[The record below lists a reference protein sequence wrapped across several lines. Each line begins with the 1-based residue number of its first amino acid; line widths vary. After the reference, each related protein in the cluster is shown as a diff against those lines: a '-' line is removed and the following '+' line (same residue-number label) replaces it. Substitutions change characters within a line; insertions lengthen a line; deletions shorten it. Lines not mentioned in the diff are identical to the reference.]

1 MLWKGLE
8 GGKER
13 GNDVIT
19 ISKKFKGNKNG
30 FFFLLSIE
38 VTGTIPVSKIV
49 SKYVQ
54 NKISL
59 NNRNIRRTQ
68 RKEVA

>member
-8 GGKER
+8 GRKER

-30 FFFLLSIE
+30 LLFLLSIE
-38 VTGTIPVSKIV
+38 VTGTIPVSKISPV
-49 SKYVQ
+49 G
-54 NKISL
+54 I
-59 NNRNIRRTQ
+59 
-68 RKEVA
+68 